1 MQATHLRSLIKFGF
15 GVCLIAAVSAPSLA
29 SGAFNLRNAQVESLN
44 FTALDG
50 WKDDDHAA
58 AFSTFLKSCSAIL
71 NAGKGVRTARPFLG
85 SLFKVCERAAAA
97 AAAAAAAGQLDR
109 EHART
114 FFEDNFK
121 PVRVMPGGQPEG
133 FFTGYYETEV
143 DGSRFPSDEYKIPI
157 YAAPAETVRKH
168 QSKVFSDLDRT
179 SIEDGALAGKDL
191 EICYVKNPIDA
202 FFAQIQGSTRVK
214 LDTGKVLRLNYVASN
229 GQPYTPVGKFLID
242 RGVVSKEEMTMDKIR
257 EFMESNPDE
266 GRELR
271 RKNRSF
277 VFFQE
282 TSLGAQDECVGA
294 QGVALTPGR
303 SLAVDKHIH
312 VYGTPIWVDATLPID
327 SEKPETK
334 FQRLLFAQD
343 TGSAIVGPA
352 RADIYFGHGE
362 EISHVAGRIKQFGK
376 FVMLVPQSIA
386 VSGTAVAAAADVPLP
401 KPRPRMTVT
410 AAARAVTETTGS
422 VPAPLPKP
430 RP

>member
-1 MQATHLRSLIKFGF
+1 MPATRLRSQFKFGF
-15 GVCLIAAVSAPSLA
+15 GLCLVAAVSTPSLA
-29 SGAFNLRNAQVESLN
+29 AGAFSLRNAQIEALS
-44 FTALDG
+44 FAALDG

-58 AFSTFLKSCSAIL
+58 AFGTFLKSCGAII

-85 SLFKVCERAAAA
+85 ALFKVCERAV
-97 AAAAAAAGQLDR
+97 AAGPLDR

-121 PVRVMPGGQPEG
+121 PVRVMPGGQPVG

-143 DGSRFPSDEYKIPI
+143 DGSRFPSDEYTIPI
-157 YAAPAETVRKH
+157 YAAPAEAVRKH

-179 SIEDGALAGKDL
+179 KIEDGAIAGKDL
-191 EICYVKNPIDA
+191 EICYVRNPVDV

-214 LDTGKVLRLNYVASN
+214 LDTGKLLRLNYVASN

-242 RGVVSKEEMTMDKIR
+242 RGIVSKEEMSMDKIR

-266 GRELR
+266 GKELR

-282 TSLGAQDECVGA
+282 TPLGAQDECVGA

-312 VYGTPIWVDATLPID
+312 VYGTPIWVDAVLPID

-343 TGSAIVGPA
+343 TGSAIVGAA

-362 EISHVAGRIKQFGK
+362 EISHVAGRIKQYGK

-386 VSGTAVAAAADVPLP
+386 VNGTVIATATDVPLP
-401 KPRPRMTVT
+401 KPRPQMTVT
-410 AAARAVTETTGS
+410 AAARSAIGTTGS
-422 VPAPLPKP
+422 VSAPMPKP

>member
-1 MQATHLRSLIKFGF
+1 MPAMRPRSSFKFGF
-15 GVCLIAAVSAPSLA
+15 GFCLIAAVSAPSLA
-29 SGAFNLRNAQVESLN
+29 NGTLNLRNAQIAPLS
-44 FTALDG
+44 FAALDG

-58 AFSTFLKSCSAIL
+58 AFDTFLKSCGAIL
-71 NAGKGVRTARPFLG
+71 NGSKAMRSARPFFG
-85 SLFKVCERAAAA
+85 ALFKVCERAAAA
-97 AAAAAAAGQLDR
+97 GTLDR
-109 EHART
+109 EHARA

-121 PVRVMPGGQPEG
+121 PVRIMPAGQTEG

-143 DGSRFPSDEYKIPI
+143 DGSRFPSDEYTIPI
-157 YAAPAETVRKH
+157 YAAPAETIRQH

-179 SIEDGALAGKDL
+179 KIEDGALAGKDL

-214 LDTGKVLRLNYVASN
+214 LDTGKMLRLNYAASN

-242 RGVVSKEEMTMDKIR
+242 RGIVSKEEMSMDKIR

-266 GRELR
+266 GKELR
-271 RKNRSF
+271 RKNHSF

-282 TSLGAQDECVGA
+282 TPLSAHDECIGA
-294 QGVALTPGR
+294 QGVPLTPGR
-303 SLAVDKHIH
+303 SLAVDKKVH
-312 VYGTPIWVDATLPID
+312 VYGTPVWIEAEFPID

-334 FQRLLFAQD
+334 FRRLMFAQD

-362 EISHVAGRIKQFGK
+362 DISHIAGRIKQYGQ
-376 FVMLVPQSIA
+376 FVMLVPQNVA
-386 VSGTAVAAAADVPLP
+386 VSVTAVIAATDIPLP
-401 KPRPRMTVT
+401 KPRPQMTIT
-410 AAARAVTETTGS
+410 AAARAATGTTGS
-422 VPAPLPKP
+422 VSAPMPKP